1 MKKIIMCTMMSLLL
15 VGCSTAT
22 NSEQPYYIVDGKIYK
37 CEIIKRGNVFP
48 TVRYLKD
55 GEWFYKMVYNSD
67 IVYLSP
73 EEVK

>member
-1 MKKIIMCTMMSLLL
+1 MKKIIMCAIMSLLL
-15 VGCSTAT
+15 VGCSTT
-22 NSEQPYYIVDGKIYK
+22 YKQPYYIVDGKIYK

-55 GEWFYKMVYNSD
+55 GEWFYEMAYDSD
-67 IVYLSP
+67 IVYFSP